1 MIASLSPPSPM
12 FLSICWNLAF
22 SLIATIEFLQAG
34 RLQRAHVILDII
46 LDILA
51 VKKQQLVAE
60 PRCSFSDAVE
70 RNAAQVWKL
79 LPSWRAPM
87 ELMTE
92 KPWLISAMYE
102 LGTGDPT
109 GNTSALGC
117 IYPYIIIYIIIYIY
131 IYIHTSIII
140 YYIYKYNYIHNIY
153 NYIHNIYI

>member
-1 MIASLSPPSPM
+1 MIWCIYSKMIAILSPPSPM
-12 FLSICWNLAF
+12 VLSICWNLAF

-51 VKKQQLVAE
+51 VKQQQLVAE

-117 IYPYIIIYIIIYIY
+117 IYPYIIIYIYIYIY
-131 IYIHTSIII
+131 IYIHISIII
-140 YYIYKYNYIHNIY
+140 YIYIYT
-153 NYIHNIYI
+153 